1 MTRIVPAISFALALL
16 IWPGQY
22 ASSQTAP
29 AQIVKQRQD
38 AMESLWRDH
47 YKAIAATVRTD
58 QPDLALVARNATS
71 ANETLQKLATL
82 FPAGTGRDAVPA
94 TRAKPEIWS
103 NRADFIA
110 ALTAL
115 TDASKA
121 LADDAKAGSADKV
134 KADWTDLAKA
144 CGGCHGGPVKSGGKF
159 RFEKE

>member
-1 MTRIVPAISFALALL
+1 MTRISSASLLALAV
-16 IWPGQY
+16 IFCADHDAFAQ
-22 ASSQTAP
+22 SAP

-47 YKAIAATVRTD
+47 YKAVAATVRTD
-58 QPDLALVARNATS
+58 QPDLKLVAANAAK

-82 FPAGTGRDAVPA
+82 FPPGTGRDVVPD

-103 NRADFIA
+103 NRSEFEANLK
-110 ALTAL
+110 ALLDASTAL
-115 TDASKA
+115 AA
-121 LADDAKAGSADKV
+121 DAKAGNVQKV

-144 CGGCHGGPVKSGGKF
+144 CGGCHGGPTKSGGKF